1 MLLFSNLLF
10 YIYSVYLLLS
20 AKDLFFKEIINIE
33 IDSFV
38 YYLVIIFL
46 VSIEIVL
53 ILITAYILIF
63 IIFPLIIYNCK
74 NNISKQKLE
83 EKVESLIDSDDSFNK
98 VFEEKIL
105 DLKK

>member
-63 IIFPLIIYNCK
+63 INFPLIIYNCK

-83 EKVESLIDSDDSFNK
+83 EKVESLIDSEDSFNK